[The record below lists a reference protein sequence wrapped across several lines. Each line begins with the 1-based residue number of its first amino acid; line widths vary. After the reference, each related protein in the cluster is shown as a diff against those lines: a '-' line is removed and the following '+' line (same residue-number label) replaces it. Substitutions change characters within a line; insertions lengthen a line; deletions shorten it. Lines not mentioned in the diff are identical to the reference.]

1 MSYQTYYDMK
11 KQLLLFAVMLLVF
24 VGAQAQRFG
33 CLHDFMQTRANDTGK
48 YTMDNSIRSRYF
60 STSPYPYTNPQS
72 LEVNDRLSKGSK
84 PAAKLFTSSN
94 GLPFMSKPITN
105 IRMADDGTI
114 SFVFMN
120 ADLSGVSATMFSD
133 QSNDAWF
140 TIDGRS
146 LPNVPTAKGFYIHGG
161 EKVIIR

>member
-1 MSYQTYYDMK
+1 MK
-11 KQLLLFAVMLLVF
+11 KQLLLFAVMLLVV

-33 CLHDFMQTRANDTGK
+33 CLHDFMQTRANDTGYSLAFPFPFDPQK
-48 YTMDNSIRSRYF
+48 VYRQPVILISFNDADFSMDNPVAY
-60 STSPYPYTNPQS
+60 YDS
-72 LEVNDRLSKGSK
+72 LFNEPGFNKGVG
-84 PAAKLFTSSN
+84 P
-94 GLPFMSKPITN
+94 GCV
-105 IRMADDGTI
+105 ADDGTI

-120 ADLSGVSATMFSD
+120 VDQSGVSATMFSD

-146 LPNVPTAKGFYIHGG
+146 LPNVPTAMGFYIHGG